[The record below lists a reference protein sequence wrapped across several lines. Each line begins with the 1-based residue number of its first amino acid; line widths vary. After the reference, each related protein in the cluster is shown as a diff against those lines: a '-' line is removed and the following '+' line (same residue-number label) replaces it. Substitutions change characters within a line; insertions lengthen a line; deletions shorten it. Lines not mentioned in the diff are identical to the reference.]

1 MHHFNYQNREL
12 FCEDVPVKV
21 IAKEVGT
28 PFYLYSYAT
37 LKRHFLV
44 FSKEFENIEH
54 LVCYSAKANSNLA
67 VLKTFANL
75 GSGLDIVSGGELRKG
90 LESGFSPEKMVYS
103 GVGKRIDEI
112 DFALNKG
119 ILMFN
124 IESMEELVI
133 INQRAELCGK
143 RAPVGIRV
151 NPNIDP
157 KTHPYI
163 STGLQKNK
171 FGIDVDEALEA
182 YRAANSMEHIDL
194 VGIGCHI
201 GSQITEINPFREAIN
216 SLKNIAQQLKK
227 EGISLQYIDIG
238 GGLGILYDDE
248 TPVDLSEYAKSIIET
263 VKGTDYTIILEPGRV
278 FVGNAGIL
286 VTKTLYRK
294 SGKVKE
300 FIVVDAGMND
310 LLRPAL
316 YGAFHVIQPVDQTDD
331 PMIVADVVGPICESS
346 DFLAQ
351 DRYMPNVKQ
360 GQLLAVMSAGAY
372 SFVMSSNYCSRPKVA
387 EVMVK
392 EDSFNVVRTRESYED
407 LISGESIPLF
417 L

>member
-216 SLKNIAQQLKK
+216 SLKNIAQQLEK

-238 GGLGILYDDE
+238 GGLE
-248 TPVDLSEYAKSIIET
+248 VDW
-263 VKGTDYTIILEPGRV
+263 G
-278 FVGNAGIL
+278 
-286 VTKTLYRK
+286 
-294 SGKVKE
+294 
-300 FIVVDAGMND
+300 
-310 LLRPAL
+310 
-316 YGAFHVIQPVDQTDD
+316 
-331 PMIVADVVGPICESS
+331 
-346 DFLAQ
+346 
-351 DRYMPNVKQ
+351 
-360 GQLLAVMSAGAY
+360 Y
-372 SFVMSSNYCSRPKVA
+372 SMMMKHRLISVNTPKV
-387 EVMVK
+387 
-392 EDSFNVVRTRESYED
+392 
-407 LISGESIPLF
+407 L
-417 L
+417 